1 MKKITVECPKCNKK
15 TFVVDVTD
23 DPELRSLGL
32 SLEQSD
38 FIISITGIEFRKG
51 KCKNKKC
58 KYSKDEDRLDL
69 ITIAKAL
76 ADKETKDAEVRL
88 QALSSHMKES
98 YEFYLYIGYL
108 KFLQKNYKSA
118 IQNLTESRKVLNRTI
133 RDCGVY
139 NYFWI
144 DYILILAQLNA
155 KHVENA
161 HENLNQTFQSLSKE
175 QSQTTR
181 SSEPDKEQKLGLL
194 NLFKFSLNVL
204 SIMIRMNSGRIDEAK
219 KQFLEVKKYLCN
231 PQLIKT
237 SNIFLLEMASICS
250 SQGWESQCRI
260 IVLYMLSDII
270 QEQVTSLMEM
280 IIPQFDRKL
289 QDNELKWFEET
300 ILKCLPCESNQL
312 GCAFWYWQIKLK
324 LNELYFDFYAKNDQ
338 IEEAFRHIESK
349 GIDFTYFVGIDENKE
364 PLVPPEEYPEP
375 YRIDSTGWDTEL
387 FRYGAEDEYWLEF
400 GWGDHWETTLQ
411 QFYVPSHMY
420 WQFLTNKNFE
430 RKYGFQLKQRIVH
443 LTKEYDKYLKRG
455 YKESIRFIYPNFVG
469 TVFEQMELYD
479 EAIYYYENSPL
490 SVEDKLKANDRC
502 SFLRDGIRWEPLR
515 KQLRILSEDE
525 QRQLVAY
532 AKIFQLEI
540 RLRNIVSILIEKR
553 HGNKNWWDCYVDK
566 SIRQKCTERYEE
578 WSSFQS
584 NSTSTPKNTNLIDF
598 LTLSELKDIMLEDTN
613 WERTF
618 KAYFKNKKIFSSILN
633 LLEPIRND
641 IAHARLLTQEDF
653 EDLES
658 HIQKLDN
665 KLNEVEKSVSTV

>member
-23 DPELRSLGL
+23 PELRSLGL

-38 FIISITGIEFRKG
+38 SNISITGIEFRKG

-58 KYSKDEDRLDL
+58 KYSKDEDSLDF
-69 ITIAKAL
+69 IRIAKAL

-88 QALSSHMKES
+88 HALSSYMKES
-98 YEFYLYIGYL
+98 YEFYFYIGYF

-118 IQNLTESRKVLNRTI
+118 IQNLTESRKLLTRSI
-133 RDCGVY
+133 RDCGLY

-219 KQFLEVKKYLCN
+219 KQFLEVKEYLYY

-237 SNIFLLEMASICS
+237 SNAFLLDMVSICTS
-250 SQGWESQCRI
+250 KGWESQFRI

-270 QEQVTSLMEM
+270 QEQFTSVMEM
-280 IIPQFDRKL
+280 VIPRFDKQF
-289 QDNELKWFEET
+289 QDSELRWFEET
-300 ILKCLPCESNQL
+300 IVKCLPNESSPL
-312 GCAFWYWQIKLK
+312 ACAFWYWPIKLK
-324 LNELYFDFYAKNDQ
+324 LNELYFDFHAKHSQ
-338 IEEAFRHIESK
+338 IEAAFRYIETK
-349 GIDFTYFVGIDENKE
+349 GIDFTNFAEFREGKE
-364 PLVPPEEYPEP
+364 PIIPPEDYPEP
-375 YRIDSTGWDTEL
+375 YRINTGWDTEL
-387 FRYGAEDEYWLEF
+387 FRYSADDDWLEIP
-400 GWGDHWETTLQ
+400 WMWADHWETTLQ
-411 QFYVPSHMY
+411 QFYIPCQMY
-420 WQFLTNKNFE
+420 WQFSTKKSYE
-430 RKYGFQLKQRIVH
+430 RKYGMHLQQRIIH

-455 YKESIRFIYPNFVG
+455 YKESLRFIYPNFVG

-479 EAIYYYENSPL
+479 EAIYYYENSSL
-490 SVEDKLKANDRC
+490 SDEDRMKANDRC

-532 AKIFQLEI
+532 AKVFQLEI

-553 HGNKNWWDCYVDK
+553 HGNKNWWDCYVVK
-566 SIRQKCTERYEE
+566 SIREKCTERYEE
-578 WSSFQS
+578 WSSFQR
-584 NSTSTPKNTNLIDF
+584 NSTSKPKNTNLIDF
-598 LTLSELKDIMLEDTN
+598 LTLSELKNIMLEETN
-613 WERTF
+613 WETTF

-641 IAHARLLTQEDF
+641 IAHARADSRRL
-653 EDLES
+653 
-658 HIQKLDN
+658 
-665 KLNEVEKSVSTV
+665 